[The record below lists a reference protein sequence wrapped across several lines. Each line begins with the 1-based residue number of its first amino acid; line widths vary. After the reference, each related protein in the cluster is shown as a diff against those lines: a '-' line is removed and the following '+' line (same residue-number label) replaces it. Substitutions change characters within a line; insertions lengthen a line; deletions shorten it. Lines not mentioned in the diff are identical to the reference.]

1 MTAFRWAAWAR
12 FSMATASSFC
22 VSVGSPGSLGQSMLA
37 TVATHTA
44 RNSRSGGGGASSLSE
59 RFAADS
65 HLGTAGGLAM
75 MVFVLLY
82 VPCLATVGVM
92 KQETG
97 SWAWTLFSVF
107 YSTGVAYLA
116 ALMIYQGG
124 TLLGI

>member
-1 MTAFRWAAWAR
+1 
-12 FSMATASSFC
+12 
-22 VSVGSPGSLGQSMLA
+22 
-37 TVATHTA
+37 
-44 RNSRSGGGGASSLSE
+44 
-59 RFAADS
+59 
-65 HLGTAGGLAM
+65 
-75 MVFVLLY
+75 
-82 VPCLATVGVM
+82 VGVM